1 VQVPQ
6 TTSNRPITAA
16 PWTGFITMAISG
28 ILLVGILG
36 AMCLCANAYPY
47 PDSAADFL
55 EDMARHY
62 EDVDEQ
68 LLPDGAEMPQDDDA
82 FNPSFPKVEEE
93 EDWPLEDAETEA
105 FLYNTQFFTRSCRRG
120 KGCRYIP
127 RMRPMTCYYSTKLR
141 KTICRTSG
149 TQDVDEQFSPDSAEM
164 QQDDDA
170 FNPSFEEF
178 PMVEEEE
185 DWPLED
191 AETEAFL
198 YNTQFFTRS
207 CRRGKGCR
215 YIPRMR
221 PMTCY
226 STKLRKT
233 ICVTSGKKE

>member
-1 VQVPQ
+1 MQVPQ

-68 LLPDGAEMPQDDDA
+68 LLPDGAEMPQDD
-82 FNPSFPKVEEE
+82 
-93 EDWPLEDAETEA
+93 
-105 FLYNTQFFTRSCRRG
+105 
-120 KGCRYIP
+120 
-127 RMRPMTCYYSTKLR
+127 
-141 KTICRTSG
+141 
-149 TQDVDEQFSPDSAEM
+149 
-164 QQDDDA
+164 A

-185 DWPLED
+185 DWPPED
-191 AETEAFL
+191 AETEVSIPIF
-198 YNTQFFTRS
+198 YNTQFFMRS
-207 CRRGKGCR
+207 CRRGKRCR